1 MMKKDSLVTKKELK
15 ELANKREEQ
24 KKILEEGLNER
35 KMKLIKMWKERS
47 QTLPIYKHPVVDMLE
62 DEEDDL
68 LEEEE
73 DKKEQKEI
81 KVIEKETNESKQF
94 APQRLKLI

>member
-35 KMKLIKMWKERS
+35 KLKLLKMWKERS
-47 QTLPIYKHPVVDMLE
+47 QTLPVYKHPVVDMLE
-62 DEEDDL
+62 DEEYDL
-68 LEEEE
+68 MEEKE
-73 DKKEQKEI
+73 DKKEQKE
-81 KVIEKETNESKQF
+81 KNEKEKKIIDLQ
-94 APQRLKLI
+94 K